1 MRVTAGLCWP
11 GHHFIRQRRLG
22 QVCGVRNSVP
32 LVTCSLHPVIF
43 NCSHPHV
50 TAAFRVPY
58 TPYAYVGFLGFLG
71 VVPASL
77 RRDFPDEPLFKPVH
91 VIDELV
97 AEGKLGVK
105 SGEGFHSYK

>member
-1 MRVTAGLCWP
+1 
-11 GHHFIRQRRLG
+11 
-22 QVCGVRNSVP
+22 
-32 LVTCSLHPVIF
+32 
-43 NCSHPHV
+43 
-50 TAAFRVPY
+50 
-58 TPYAYVGFLGFLG
+58 VGFSGFLG